1 MNNESLKGHL
11 DTLILAAI
19 ENRAAHGY
27 AIIERLRALSAGAF
41 DLQEGTIYPALHRLE
56 RLGLLESEWSIE
68 AGRKRRVYSVTPSG
82 HTALAR
88 QRQQWRAF
96 SAGVDAVLQGAL

>member
-1 MNNESLKGHL
+1 MSNESLKGHL

-19 ENRAAHGY
+19 EHRAAHGY

-56 RLGLLESEWSIE
+56 RLGLLESDWSIE
-68 AGRKRRVYSVTPSG
+68 AGRKRRVYSVTTNG
-82 HTALAR
+82 HKALAK
-88 QRQQWRAF
+88 QRQEWRAF
-96 SAGVDAVLQGAL
+96 SAGVDAVLQGAQ